1 MTKDENMK
9 KIIKEIVE
17 KIKKGYNPE
26 KIILFGSYAYGN
38 PTKDSD
44 IDMLIIKKT
53 DGRPIDR
60 RIQVR
65 RLMNFKEPVAF
76 SPIVLIPSEVEYLQE
91 IGDPFIKEILAK
103 GEVLYG

>member
-1 MTKDENMK
+1 MVKDENIRR
-9 KIIKEIVE
+9 IIWAIVE

-26 KIILFGSYAYGN
+26 KIILFGSYAYGT
-38 PTKDSD
+38 PTKESD

-60 RIQVR
+60 RIYVR
-65 RLMNFKEPVAF
+65 RLVDFKEPVAF
-76 SPIVLIPSEVEYLQE
+76 SPIVLLPSEVRYLQE
-91 IGDPFIKEILAK
+91 IGDPFIKEILTK